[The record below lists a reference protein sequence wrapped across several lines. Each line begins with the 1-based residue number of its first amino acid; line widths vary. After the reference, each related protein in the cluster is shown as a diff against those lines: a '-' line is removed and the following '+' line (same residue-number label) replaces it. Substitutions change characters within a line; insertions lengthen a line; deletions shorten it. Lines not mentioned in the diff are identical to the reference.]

1 MGRDAVLLRE
11 ERTTHTAILRTASRH
26 SRLES
31 SESLPWKVQTSQ
43 VHHAVILFAIS
54 HSLEKSLKVIT
65 EEEK

>member
-1 MGRDAVLLRE
+1 MRGENYAYSD
-11 ERTTHTAILRTASRH
+11 TAY

-43 VHHAVILFAIS
+43 VYRVVILFATN
-54 HSLEKSLKVIT
+54 HSLEKSLNVMT